1 MFTRAQT
8 NEVKVLLYKQSEKT
22 PHLQHH
28 YLSPGGFDA
37 VIRKLDAM
45 TEEKANERGTPW
57 RFLTLKS
64 GLCSCVA
71 PSERKGEGR

>member
-1 MFTRAQT
+1 MGKEFAVCIGRFTLLSVVV
-8 NEVKVLLYKQSEKT
+8 EKVREPAPKEE
-22 PHLQHH
+22 H
-28 YLSPGGFDA
+28 DA